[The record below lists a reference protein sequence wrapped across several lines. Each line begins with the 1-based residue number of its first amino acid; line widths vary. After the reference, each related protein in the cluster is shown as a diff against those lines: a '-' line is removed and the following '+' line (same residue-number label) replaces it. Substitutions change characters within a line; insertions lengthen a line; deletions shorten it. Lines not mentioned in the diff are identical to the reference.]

1 MSKEKTNDTES
12 DDLGGYVPVVYAH
25 SFEQADWYCQLL
37 EDHDIPAIT
46 DEDYKPPPGSK
57 SDHHH
62 RGVPILVPKSMLAD
76 ATECISQL
84 DEMESFC
91 EEDDIDESDDELGP
105 DDGFETG
112 RRDDAENEYF

>member
-1 MSKEKTNDTES
+1 MSKEKLNDMEP
-12 DDLGGYVPVVYAH
+12 DDLGGYAPVVYAH

-46 DEDYKPPPGSK
+46 DEDYEPPPGSK

-62 RGVPILVPKSMLAD
+62 RGVPILVPKSMLAG

-84 DEMESFC
+84 DEMGSFC
-91 EEDDIDESDDELGP
+91 EDDIDEAEDELGP
-105 DDGFETG
+105 DDGFKTE
-112 RRDDAENEYF
+112 RYDNEENEYL